1 MLKKIDLFLPFP
13 PSINSF
19 YSKTKNGV
27 FISKVG
33 REYQTCGIGLIR
45 EQLPAFEILEAKLRM
60 VVVLYPPDKR
70 IRDLDNYMKPLL
82 DTITKADVWQD
93 DSLVEQL
100 CIYRGEIVKP
110 GSVFVR
116 ICEASLII
124 ENNTLSR
131 AVL

>member
-1 MLKKIDLFLPFP
+1 MSNKLEFFLPFP

-45 EQLPAFEILEAKLRM
+45 EQLPAFERLEGKLRM
-60 VVVLYPPDKR
+60 VVVLYPSDKR

-82 DTITKADVWQD
+82 DTITKAGIWQD
-93 DSLVEQL
+93 DSLVDQL
-100 CIYRGEIVKP
+100 FIYRGSIVKP

-116 ICEASLII
+116 ICETSLII